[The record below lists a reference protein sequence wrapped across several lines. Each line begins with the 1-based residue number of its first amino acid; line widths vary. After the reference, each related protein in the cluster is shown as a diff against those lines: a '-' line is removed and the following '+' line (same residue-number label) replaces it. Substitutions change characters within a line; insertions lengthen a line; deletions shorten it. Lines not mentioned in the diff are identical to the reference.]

1 MCVDLCGE
9 IDVGIRGESSW
20 IAICFYIGREIDS
33 LLSCFCDLHVRVTV
47 NTEYITFLAKGGET
61 ICQMS
66 IRGHYVF
73 PDVERSMMAP

>member
-1 MCVDLCGE
+1 
-9 IDVGIRGESSW
+9 
-20 IAICFYIGREIDS
+20 
-33 LLSCFCDLHVRVTV
+33 LHVRVTV